1 MNDVLYEDEQDGIN
15 DSRDE
20 LCLRA
25 TDMNGVGFGFVTEL
39 QVKVIFE
46 GTGANAL
53 GKLYWD
59 ISCTSG

>member
-1 MNDVLYEDEQDGIN
+1 MNDVLYEDEEDGIN

-25 TDMNGVGFGFVTEL
+25 IYEGDNDYGFYEETEL

-46 GTGANAL
+46 TATAL
-53 GKLYWD
+53 GKLY
-59 ISCTSG
+59 